1 MNTKPSILVIE
12 DDQQF
17 RTLLHEVLSDEGYQ
31 VWDAEDGRKGLAKYE
46 VLQPDVVLCDVFMPE
61 MDGLGFLV
69 NSWSA
74 PHKAA
79 LIMMSGRLHDGEN
92 AYIQEVLPILD
103 EQAILLHKPFDMTEL
118 LASIVQ
124 VLNDK
129 ASSVC
134 RAGRA

>member
-1 MNTKPSILVIE
+1 MSPKPSILVIE

-46 VLQPDVVLCDVFMPE
+46 ALRPDVVLCDVFMPE

-69 NSWSA
+69 NSWNI

-79 LIMMSGRLHDGEN
+79 LIMMSGRLNDGEN
-92 AYIQEVLPILD
+92 AYLQGVLPMLD
-103 EQAILLHKPFDMTEL
+103 EQTLLLHKPFDMAEL

-124 VLNDK
+124 VLDNK
-129 ASSVC
+129 TASVC
-134 RAGRA
+134 QAGGA